1 MMGLIIFR
9 TIIWMFNNPVLNRMD
24 LCSGILF
31 IQFKKRLMKM
41 MEVAKAISNDKY
53 NDLTGKY
60 YNNFKY

>member
-1 MMGLIIFR
+1 
-9 TIIWMFNNPVLNRMD
+9 MFNNPILNRMD

-53 NDLTGKY
+53 NDLIGKY
-60 YNNFKY
+60 YNNLNID